1 MNMEAKSKW
10 SCIKCDVPI
19 PYNPQFNITNTM
31 CSHCAPPIIMPINYW
46 GVIGGIR
53 RRNDIFRRKKM

>member
-1 MNMEAKSKW
+1 MDMKAKSKW

-19 PYNPQFNITNTM
+19 PYNPEFNITNTM
-31 CSHCAPPIIMPINYW
+31 CSHCAAYHNADKLL
-46 GVIGGIR
+46 GGIGGIR

>member
-1 MNMEAKSKW
+1 MDMKAKSKW

-31 CSHCAPPIIMPINYW
+31 CSHCAPYHNADKLL
-46 GVIGGIR
+46 GGYR
-53 RRNDIFRRKKM
+53 WNKQKK